1 MRTNEK
7 EFDTLNLSKEYSERL
22 QDIARDLKKTYADFL
37 DVYGR
42 DKDDYWWISPIVS
55 RNTSWDKTYQNI
67 CELLLCIDVLNT
79 RECRRVIVSTNSIKN
94 ILSSLYPDKKIICT
108 KSSKRLR
115 FLFDKVGGFL
125 IELNSFIIDS
135 IVKPITWKLYRR
147 KKNYST
153 GEVLVIQPLL
163 SNMIRSDGNIQER
176 YLGTIDNYTN
186 KIVDFYYQL
195 TNNESISNKTLVKKC
210 NKISNN
216 SVIEQELFSFKD
228 IIIYAKYKRYLKKI
242 ARDTYIFN
250 GINIS
255 PIIKESLLCSA
266 KMYEVAYSYSI
277 ARRFFESNHYKYVLL
292 WYEGRPLDNAIALAL
307 NCASIKSKFI
317 GVIQYPLSDF
327 TFCAMNT
334 KGQIERNACPTTI
347 SVTGKS
353 FIYQV
358 KQIYNGRETIILP
371 YLRKR
376 MKYIGR
382 TEEQIVKILVAL
394 PYLKKECQVI
404 LEILDKFIEKT
415 TDQIEI
421 VIKMHPVFEGKDVSI
436 YTEKELNFTP
446 KYVSGN
452 IFDCMKGVSIAIS
465 SSSSASMDIIC
476 AGIPLICVNILG
488 QIYDTWIPQ
497 DISKE
502 LYFSVYDI
510 HDFEKAYN
518 KIKYSDEWESD
529 KKIDIQRYFVT
540 PSVEMINDILK

>member
-153 GEVLVIQPLL
+153 GDVLVIQPLL

-307 NCASIKSKFI
+307 NRASIESKDI
-317 GVIQYPLSDF
+317 G
-327 TFCAMNT
+327 C
-334 KGQIERNACPTTI
+334 
-347 SVTGKS
+347 
-353 FIYQV
+353 
-358 KQIYNGRETIILP
+358 
-371 YLRKR
+371 
-376 MKYIGR
+376 
-382 TEEQIVKILVAL
+382 
-394 PYLKKECQVI
+394 
-404 LEILDKFIEKT
+404 
-415 TDQIEI
+415 
-421 VIKMHPVFEGKDVSI
+421 
-436 YTEKELNFTP
+436 
-446 KYVSGN
+446 
-452 IFDCMKGVSIAIS
+452 
-465 SSSSASMDIIC
+465 
-476 AGIPLICVNILG
+476 
-488 QIYDTWIPQ
+488 
-497 DISKE
+497 
-502 LYFSVYDI
+502 
-510 HDFEKAYN
+510 
-518 KIKYSDEWESD
+518 
-529 KKIDIQRYFVT
+529 
-540 PSVEMINDILK
+540 